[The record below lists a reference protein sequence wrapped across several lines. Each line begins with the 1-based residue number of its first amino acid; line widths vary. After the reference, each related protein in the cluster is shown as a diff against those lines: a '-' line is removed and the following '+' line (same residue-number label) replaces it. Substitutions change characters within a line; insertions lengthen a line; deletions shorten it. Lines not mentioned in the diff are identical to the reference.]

1 MTRILPASR
10 TRNFARKHLPLVAVL
25 CAAFAFSQTATKT
38 APPQPVPFSHKV
50 HAGTLK
56 LPCKTCH
63 TNPDPGEMMTIVA
76 ASKCMP
82 CHSTIK
88 ADSPAIQKLAAF
100 AKENRELKWTR
111 VYQIPGYVFF
121 SHRAH
126 LDAGST
132 CEECHGPV
140 NTRDQL
146 FRETDISMGGCMN
159 CHRANKAS
167 LDCTY
172 CHEQRN

>member
-1 MTRILPASR
+1 VRKAVIIALACALYILA
-10 TRNFARKHLPLVAVL
+10 
-25 CAAFAFSQTATKT
+25 QTAAYKP
-38 APPQPVPFSHKV
+38 PPQPLPFSHKV
-50 HAGTLK
+50 HAGDLK
-56 LPCKTCH
+56 LQCKMCH
-63 TNPDPGEMMTIVA
+63 VNPDPGEMMTFA
-76 ASKCMP
+76 PASKCMS

-88 ADSPAIQKLAAF
+88 ADSPAIQKLAEAVK
-100 AKENRELKWTR
+100 ANREIKWAR

-126 LDAGST
+126 LEAGGT
-132 CEECHGPV
+132 CVECHGPV
-140 NTRDQL
+140 NTREQL

-159 CHRANKAS
+159 CHRAKKAS

>member
-1 MTRILPASR
+1 MKGRSLTI
-10 TRNFARKHLPLVAVL
+10 AVL
-25 CAAFAFSQTATKT
+25 CAAYTFAQTAAK
-38 APPQPVPFSHKV
+38 APQQPIPFSHKV
-50 HAGTLK
+50 HAGDLK
-56 LPCKTCH
+56 LQCKMCH
-63 TNPDPGEMMTIVA
+63 INPDPGEMMTFVT
-76 ASKCMP
+76 ASKCMS
-82 CHSTIK
+82 CHSAIK
-88 ADSPAIQKLAAF
+88 TDSPAIQKLAEF
-100 AKENRELKWTR
+100 AKANREIKWAR

-121 SHRAH
+121 SHKAH
-126 LDAGST
+126 LEAGGT

-159 CHRANKAS
+159 CHRAKKAS